1 MQQNGPSCSRSRQKR
16 SARVGARN
24 LEDLGAFPVLA
35 AADGVEGQVA
45 GGLVRRV
52 RAPERKGKR
61 VESGKEEVKRWDL
74 FCLESWPGDRIGG
87 KRPTTG
93 PNLSAHVQRHV
104 GLSLPVAAFP
114 RL

>member
-61 VESGKEEVKRWDL
+61 VESGKEEVKRT
-74 FCLESWPGDRIGG
+74 ERE
-87 KRPTTG
+87 RPSKILRLN
-93 PNLSAHVQRHV
+93 NLNF
-104 GLSLPVAAFP
+104 LS
-114 RL
+114 RT